1 MAAANSPKKRQGE
14 KELFGFRRR
23 SPCALAICCLIVS
36 CALVFLQQPV
46 WAMDVTL
53 AWDAH
58 AETTLA
64 GYKIYYGRI
73 SGGPYDDSA
82 SADGASPI
90 DVPLGSLQNPL
101 SPEFTVHDLPS
112 DTYYFVATAYDT
124 EGDESLFSNEVSKRA
139 VVFRPT
145 PAPILLL
152 LLED

>member
-53 AWDAH
+53 AWDAN
-58 AETTLA
+58 AETNLA
-64 GYKIYYGRI
+64 GYKIYYGKI
-73 SGGPYDDSA
+73 TGGPYDDSA

-101 SPEFTVHDLPS
+101 SPEFTVHGLPRG
-112 DTYYFVATAYDT
+112 TYCFVSTAYDA
-124 EGDESLFSNEVSKRA
+124 EGLESLYSNEACTS
-139 VVFRPT
+139 P
-145 PAPILLL
+145 PSSPPNLAPILFLL
-152 LLED
+152 LDD